1 MTHITVVFKSQKPS
15 NHLGGGGG
23 REGKSSVVSKYLR
36 VWGRKIIKVP
46 RFGVNLDLKYVLFQ
60 EVQRLEIPTV
70 Y

>member
-15 NHLGGGGG
+15 NQLLGGGG

-36 VWGRKIIKVP
+36 VWGRKIIEVP